1 MVNKAMIMAAGVGS
15 RLDPLTRNVPKP
27 LIPIANI
34 PTMDILLSQLSKNG
48 IKKVIANTHY
58 LAEQIQNRY
67 SKNSPVD
74 IDFQYI
80 HEETLSG
87 TAGGVKKCQF
97 FFEENEDFIV
107 MSADGLTDLDIKSAI
122 EFHKDSNCIATMVTK
137 KVKESEVEKFGVIV
151 TDENGYIKEFQE
163 KPKKEEAKSD
173 LINTGIYIFNYKIFE
188 YIPENTFYDFAKN
201 VFPSLLK
208 NKVKINTYCTDKYW
222 SDIGSIEQYIDS
234 TIDIINEKIALPNLN
249 IKKVN
254 NSSFVAGINVDIS
267 DSAIIEGICSIG
279 DNSIIKD
286 NSAIINSILWD
297 NVEIS
302 ENVTIENCIIAAN
315 SKIKIS
321 IKDKVIEANSDI
333 TNEDL
338 LKK

>member
-34 PTMDILLSQLSKNG
+34 PTMDILLNQLSKNG

-97 FFEENEDFIV
+97 FFDENEDFIV

-201 VFPSLLK
+201 VFPSLLE
-208 NKVKINTYCTDKYW
+208 NEVKINTYCTDKYW

-234 TIDIINEKIALPNLN
+234 TMDIINEKIILPNLN
-249 IKKVN
+249 IKKEN
-254 NSSFVAGINVDIS
+254 NSSFVEGINVDIS
-267 DSAIIEGICSIG
+267 NSAIIEGICSIG

>member
-27 LIPIANI
+27 LVPLANI
-34 PTMDILLSQLSKNG
+34 PTMDILLNHLSQNG

-97 FFEENEDFIV
+97 FFDENEDFIV
-107 MSADGLTDLDIKSAI
+107 MSADGLTDLDIKNAI
-122 EFHKDSNCIATMVTK
+122 ESHKNSNCIATMVTK
-137 KVKESEVEKFGVIV
+137 EVSDSEVEKFGVVV

-163 KPKKEEAKSD
+163 KPKREEAKSN
-173 LINTGIYIFNYKIFE
+173 LINTGIYIFNYRIFD
-188 YIPENTFYDFAKN
+188 YIPENIFYDFAKN
-201 VFPSLLK
+201 VFPALLE
-208 NKVKINTYCTDKYW
+208 NGIKINTYCTDKYW
-222 SDIGSIEQYIDS
+222 SDIGSIEQYITS
-234 TIDIINEKIALPNLN
+234 TRDIINKKIMLPGLN
-249 IKKVN
+249 IKNVSN
-254 NSSFVAGINVDIS
+254 ATFLEGMNTLISNSAV
-267 DSAIIEGICSIG
+267 IEGICSIG
-279 DNSIIKD
+279 NNCTIKD
-286 NSAIINSILWD
+286 KATIINSIILN

-302 ENVTIENCIIAAN
+302 ENVTIENCIIATN
-315 SKIKIS
+315 SKINVS
-321 IKDKVIEANSDI
+321 IKDKIVEANSDI
-333 TNEDL
+333 NNENL
-338 LKK
+338 